1 MEDRA
6 GKTRSE
12 RLRSPA
18 YPHIGLAEAM
28 ETVAKLASAADA
40 SHGLNLTEA
49 AGALGLKAESS
60 WLNLRLAALKKF
72 GLIED
77 LPAGESR
84 ERRIRLTH
92 VALTLASLPR
102 GEPLHKA
109 LRHGAA
115 LRPPIYQDLW
125 EQFGPLLPTNAPM
138 RAYLVQE
145 RQFNPQAVG
154 ALLENFRATIEYA
167 GLVEQALSFQELAEA
182 IEADHAKKSDGGE
195 RLSPA
200 ARARQHLREMT
211 REAEAA
217 AAAPLLGASLL
228 DLSPAQL
235 QALQKKT
242 EAESTRRTAS
252 IPLDGNEDVILHFPR
267 EMTPQRWQTI
277 IDTLALWK
285 KQAESPGAESGNRKA
300 ETGDRREGAE
310 VPRLE
315 TVKVDPR

>member
-1 MEDRA
+1 MTRTTRNKPSDRM
-6 GKTRSE
+6 
-12 RLRSPA
+12 RSPA

-84 ERRIRLTH
+84 ERRIRLTR
-92 VALTLASLPR
+92 VALILASLPR

-138 RAYLVQE
+138 REYLVQE
-145 RQFNPQAVG
+145 RQFNPQAVD

-182 IEADHAKKSDGGE
+182 IEADHAKKSDGGK

-217 AAAPLLGASLL
+217 AGPMLGEALLG
-228 DLSPAQL
+228 LSAAQL
-235 QALQKKT
+235 
-242 EAESTRRTAS
+242 EARREQIEAVTGRRTAS
-252 IPLDGNEDVILHFPR
+252 IPLDGNEDVILQFPR

-285 KQAESPGAESGNRKA
+285 KQAESPKADSA
-300 ETGDRREGAE
+300 ET
-310 VPRLE
+310 
-315 TVKVDPR
+315 

>member
-1 MEDRA
+1 MKENA
-6 GKTRSE
+6 GKTQSE

-18 YPHIGLAEAM
+18 YPHLGLAEAV
-28 ETVAKLASAADA
+28 EVVAQLAPAADA
-40 SHGLNLTEA
+40 SHALTMTGVAE
-49 AGALGLKAESS
+49 ALGLKAQSS

-72 GLIED
+72 GLIDD

-84 ERRIRLTH
+84 ERRIRLTNS
-92 VALTLASLPR
+92 ALTLVSLPR
-102 GEPLHKA
+102 GKPLHKA
-109 LRHGAA
+109 VRHFTA
-115 LRPPIYQDLW
+115 LRPPIYEDLW
-125 EQFGPLLPTNAPM
+125 ERFGPLLPTNEPM

-145 RQFNPQAVG
+145 RQFNPQSVD

-182 IEADHAKKSDGGE
+182 IEADHAKKSDGGK

-217 AAAPLLGASLL
+217 AGPMLGEALLG
-228 DLSPAQL
+228 LSAAQL
-235 QALQKKT
+235 
-242 EAESTRRTAS
+242 EARREQIEAITGRRTAS
-252 IPLDGNEDVILHFPR
+252 IPLDGNEDVILQFPR

-285 KQAESPGAESGNRKA
+285 KQAESPKADSG
-300 ETGDRREGAE
+300 ET
-310 VPRLE
+310 
-315 TVKVDPR
+315 

>member
-1 MEDRA
+1 M
-6 GKTRSE
+6 
-12 RLRSPA
+12 RSPA

-84 ERRIRLTH
+84 ERRIRLTR
-92 VALTLASLPR
+92 VALILASLPR

-138 RAYLVQE
+138 REYLVQE
-145 RQFNPQAVG
+145 RQFNPQAVD

-182 IEADHAKKSDGGE
+182 IAADQAKKSDGGK

-217 AAAPLLGASLL
+217 AAGPRLGESLL
-228 DLSPAQL
+228 ALSAAQL
-235 QALQKKT
+235 KARREQNEVIT
-242 EAESTRRTAS
+242 GRRTAS
-252 IPLDGNEDVILHFPR
+252 IPLDGGEDAVLQLPR
-267 EMTPQRWQTI
+267 EMSAQRWQAI
-277 IDTLALWK
+277 IDTLEVWK
-285 KQAESPGAESGNRKA
+285 KQA
-300 ETGDRREGAE
+300 
-310 VPRLE
+310 
-315 TVKVDPR
+315 